1 MTVHFLAMNVIGLCG
16 FSGSGKTTLA
26 EQLIVQLRAAGQRVS
41 VVKHAHHSF
50 DIDHEG
56 KDSWR
61 HRRAGAS
68 EVVIA
73 SDRRLAKIRE
83 FDARTDP
90 SVHELI
96 AELAPCDWV
105 LVEGFKQAAL
115 PKLEVWRAATGKPI
129 QYPADPHVVAIAT
142 DDAQRLP
149 VPTALP
155 ILDLNDPAG
164 VAAFLLADPGRYL
177 YRPPGQVPPP
187 GRPSAGVAS
196 VAARALR
203 GSGDA
208 EVEERVAEEVPMAIE
223 IDGAGRILLFAT
235 PTDLEDLVL
244 GCLLGEEIVEGA
256 GDLLGFESVPRDAG
270 LVLRAQIRPTCLER
284 LKLRP
289 QRVESSTNFDA
300 SAALANAVRGAAS
313 RVARVEIE
321 HGALVAGMRALAA
334 GGGLWKSTGAS
345 HAAAWISLAGE
356 LQVVR
361 EDVGRRNALYK
372 LVGAMARAA
381 IAPAGGFAAVTSR
394 VNHEMVSQ
402 AARAGIGVLAAI
414 SAPTGLAIRL
424 AEAAGITLVG
434 FARGDGAT
442 LYTCPGRVRSGPGS
456 AA

>member
-1 MTVHFLAMNVIGLCG
+1 MNVIGLCG

-26 EQLIVQLRAAGQRVS
+26 EQLIAQLRAAGQRVS

-68 EVVIA
+68 EIVIA

-90 SVHELI
+90 GVHELI

-105 LVEGFKQAAL
+105 LVEGFKRAAL
-115 PKLEVWRAATGKPI
+115 PKLEVWRAVTGKPI
-129 QYPADPHVVAIAT
+129 QYPADPHVVAVVT

-164 VAAFLLADPGRYL
+164 VVAFLLADPGRYL

-187 GRPSAGVAS
+187 GRRPSAGASS
-196 VAARALR
+196 VAARTLR

-208 EVEERVAEEVPMAIE
+208 EVEERVADEVPMAIE
-223 IDGAGRILLFAT
+223 IGGVGRLLLFAT

-244 GCLLGEEIVEGA
+244 GYLLGDGIVDGA
-256 GDLLGFESVPRDAG
+256 DDLLGFEAVPSDTG
-270 LVLRAQIRPTCLER
+270 LILRAEIRPACAER

-289 QRVESSTNFDA
+289 PRPEPSAGFDA
-300 SAALANAVRGAAS
+300 FAALANAVRSVAP
-313 RVARVEIE
+313 RVAPVEIE
-321 HGALVAGMRALAA
+321 YRALVAGMRELAA
-334 GGGLWKSTGAS
+334 GGELWKSTGAS
-345 HAAAWISLAGE
+345 HAAGWISLAGE
-356 LQVVR
+356 LQWVR
-361 EDVGRRNALYK
+361 EDVGRRNALDK
-372 LVGAMARAA
+372 LVGGLARAA
-381 IAPAGGFAAVTSR
+381 IAPSSGFAAVTSR
-394 VNHEMVSQ
+394 VSHEMVSQ
-402 AARAGIGVLAAI
+402 AAGAGIGLLAAI

-424 AEAAGITLVG
+424 AEAAGIVLVG
-434 FARGDGAT
+434 FARGDSAT
-442 LYTCPGRVRSGPGS
+442 VYTSSDRVRQRPGP

>member
-1 MTVHFLAMNVIGLCG
+1 MNVIGLCG

-26 EQLIVQLRAAGQRVS
+26 EQLIVQLRTAGQRVS

-129 QYPADPHVVAIAT
+129 QYPVDPHVVAVAT

-149 VPTALP
+149 VPTTLP

-177 YRPPGQVPPP
+177 YRPPGQVPPR
-187 GRPSAGVAS
+187 GRRPPAGVS
-196 VAARALR
+196 NVAARVLR

-208 EVEERVAEEVPMAIE
+208 AVEERVADEVPMAIE
-223 IDGAGRILLFAT
+223 IDGAGRLLLFAT
-235 PTDLEDLVL
+235 PTDLDDLVL
-244 GCLLGEEIVEGA
+244 GYLLGEGIVDGA
-256 GDLLGFESVPRDAG
+256 DDLIGFEAVPRDAG
-270 LVLRAQIRPTCLER
+270 LVLRAQIRPACAER
-284 LKLRP
+284 LELRP
-289 QRVESSTNFDA
+289 PKVEASAGFDA
-300 SAALANAVRGAAS
+300 FAVPANAIRSVES
-313 RVARVEIE
+313 RVAPVEIE
-321 HGALVAGMRALAA
+321 YRALVAGMRELAA
-334 GGGLWKSTGAS
+334 GGALWKSTGAS
-345 HAAAWISLAGE
+345 HAAAWVSLAGE
-356 LQVVR
+356 LQLVR
-361 EDVGRRNALYK
+361 EDVGRRNALDK
-372 LVGAMARAA
+372 LIGALARAKV
-381 IAPAGGFAAVTSR
+381 APASGFAAVTSR
-394 VNHEMVSQ
+394 VSHEMVSR
-402 AARAGIGVLAAI
+402 AARAGIGLLAAI

-434 FARGDGAT
+434 FARGESAT
-442 LYTCPGRVRSGPGS
+442 LYTCPDRVRPGPGP

>member
-1 MTVHFLAMNVIGLCG
+1 MNVIGLCG

-26 EQLIVQLRAAGQRVS
+26 EQLIARLRATGQRVS

-68 EVVIA
+68 EIVIA

-90 SVHELI
+90 GVHELV

-129 QYPADPHVVAIAT
+129 QYPADPHVVAVVT

-164 VAAFLLADPGRYL
+164 VVAFLLADPGRYL

-187 GRPSAGVAS
+187 GRRSPAGVSS
-196 VAARALR
+196 VAARTLR

-208 EVEERVAEEVPMAIE
+208 EVEERVADEVPMAIE
-223 IDGAGRILLFAT
+223 IGGVGRFLLFAT
-235 PTDLEDLVL
+235 PTDLEDLVM
-244 GCLLGEEIVEGA
+244 GYLLGDGIVDGA
-256 GDLLGFESVPRDAG
+256 DDLLGFEAVPRDTG
-270 LVLRAQIRPTCLER
+270 FILRAEIRPACAER

-289 QRVESSTNFDA
+289 PRAEASASFDA
-300 SAALANAVRGAAS
+300 FAALANAVGSVAP
-313 RVARVEIE
+313 RVAPVEIE
-321 HGALVAGMRALAA
+321 YRALVAGMRELAA
-334 GGGLWKSTGAS
+334 GGGLWTSTGAS
-345 HAAAWISLAGE
+345 HAAAWVSLAGE
-356 LQVVR
+356 LQLVR
-361 EDVGRRNALYK
+361 EDVGRRNALDK
-372 LVGAMARAA
+372 LVGGLARAA
-381 IAPAGGFAAVTSR
+381 IAPSSGFAAVTSR
-394 VNHEMVSQ
+394 VSHEMVAQ
-402 AARAGIGVLAAI
+402 AARAGIGLLAAI
-414 SAPTGLAIRL
+414 SAPTWLAIRL
-424 AEAAGITLVG
+424 AEAAEITLVG
-434 FARGDGAT
+434 FARGDSAT
-442 LYTCPGRVRSGPGS
+442 VYTCPNRVRQRPGP